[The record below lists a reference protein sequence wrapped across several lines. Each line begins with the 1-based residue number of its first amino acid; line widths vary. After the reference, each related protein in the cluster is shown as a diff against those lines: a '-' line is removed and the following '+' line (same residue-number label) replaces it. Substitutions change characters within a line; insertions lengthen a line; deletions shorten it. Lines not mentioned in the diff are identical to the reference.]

1 MSTNK
6 IKRTAF
12 AVIDEKAFQR
22 ALTGE
27 TLRALGGYHIENAVS
42 VEDAMELFRRY
53 TPQVILCDWD
63 LPGLN
68 GLDFTLMV
76 RHSKTVLAP
85 DTAII
90 LVTERSAPQDVE
102 TARRAGVDEY
112 AIKPFNTDVLARR
125 LDSVLNRR
133 RPFVN
138 APRYRGP
145 CRRRKLDSQYEG
157 PLRRFV
163 DEDRVVEDTPAT
175 QALKTAALRQLS
187 IARAALPGAAAMS
200 RAELRAVHG
209 AAKDIA
215 ATADKL
221 NDRLLRQAAASLRSY
236 IEAVGASGLFD
247 VRVAEA
253 HLDAMTQLAAL
264 PNAQA
269 ELRDQVARALKVL
282 VDKKLTVATRNLG

>member
-1 MSTNK
+1 MSSHK
-6 IKRTAF
+6 IKRTTF

-63 LPGLN
+63 LPGIN

-90 LVTERSAPQDVE
+90 LVTERSSPQDVE
-102 TARRAGVDEY
+102 IARRAGVDEY

-133 RPFVN
+133 RTFVT
-138 APRYRGP
+138 RYRGP

-163 DEDRVVEDTPAT
+163 DEERVVAE
-175 QALKTAALRQLS
+175 TAATTSLKAAASRQLQS
-187 IARAALPGAAAMS
+187 ARAALNGDTQIGRAA
-200 RAELRAVHG
+200 LRVLHG
-209 AAKDIA
+209 AAKEIVSLA
-215 ATADKL
+215 GQL
-221 NDRLLRQAAASLRSY
+221 EDRLLRQAAASLQGY

-247 VRVAEA
+247 GRVAEA
-253 HLDAMTQLAAL
+253 HLDAMTQLVAL
-264 PNAQA
+264 PNAQT
-269 ELRDQVARALKVL
+269 ELREQVARALQAL
-282 VDKKLTVATRNLG
+282 VNKKLKPVAPVL